1 MDCKLRECLF
11 YASPQFFGCF
21 YQYVLWEF
29 VSRCGHF
36 SDGMIPEDQASQ
48 WSENEPSKW
57 LSIKQEEK
65 MKQKKKKVWQKVLQ
79 IALEISRK
87 NSKLKS
93 SRATSECWLWDFV
106 FFTHI
111 RTFTNCSFTFLLVYL
126 FARKIDQLIINNEG
140 NGSLKAI
147 KLKKK
152 KH

>member
-1 MDCKLRECLF
+1 MPPHNSLGVF
-11 YASPQFFGCF
+11 TSTSYGN
-21 YQYVLWEF
+21 LWAGVDIFLMEW
-29 VSRCGHF
+29 
-36 SDGMIPEDQASQ
+36 SQ
-48 WSENEPSKW
+48 RIRLHNEVKMNP
-57 LSIKQEEK
+57 LSGSQSNRRKK